1 VRPRVFFTKKFFM
14 AFALFSA
21 VFGMLVLLGNI
32 RIVKAWPLPLS
43 AVGLAG
49 IFAGIRKR
57 GRFSADFLIPSI
69 AFLML
74 SVFFCLFTFGIV
86 EMRLKDFLAA
96 YWLAVLLSA
105 LVLTSI
111 ALLYSRRDRLRA
123 AMPNKLFKK

>member
-1 VRPRVFFTKKFFM
+1 MAFVFFS
-14 AFALFSA
+14 ALF
-21 VFGMLVLLGNI
+21 GILVLLGNI
-32 RIVKAWPLPLS
+32 RITIAWPLPLS

-57 GRFSADFLIPSI
+57 GRFSADFIIPSI

-74 SVFFCLFTFGIV
+74 SVFFCLFTFDIIS
-86 EMRLKDFLAA
+86 MRLKDFILA
-96 YWLAVLLSA
+96 YWPAVLFFA

-123 AMPNKLFKK
+123 VLPNKLFKK

>member
-1 VRPRVFFTKKFFM
+1 
-14 AFALFSA
+14 
-21 VFGMLVLLGNI
+21 
-32 RIVKAWPLPLS
+32 
-43 AVGLAG
+43 
-49 IFAGIRKR
+49 
-57 GRFSADFLIPSI
+57 
-69 AFLML
+69 ML